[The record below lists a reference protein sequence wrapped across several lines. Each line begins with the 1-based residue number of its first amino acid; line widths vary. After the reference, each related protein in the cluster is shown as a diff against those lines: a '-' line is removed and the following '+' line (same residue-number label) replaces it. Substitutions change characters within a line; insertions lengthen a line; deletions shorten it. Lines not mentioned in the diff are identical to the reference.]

1 MSMEELSESYRESAT
16 LCRVRAAELRERLRT
31 ELMGETERMLLRRR
45 INLLVEMAAE
55 TASTARYLRD
65 YYGRRTWKR

>member
-1 MSMEELSESYRESAT
+1 MP
-16 LCRVRAAELRERLRT
+16 RARRGAA
-31 ELMGETERMLLRRR
+31 GAAAHGADGKTERMLLRRR
-45 INLLVEMAAE
+45 VNLLVEMAAE